1 MSDPRISPIIDWW
14 RAHQPDW
21 FAKSPGF
28 DTLFRVRY
36 GALYRAAVAG
46 DLSQWQDTAEGCLA
60 LEILLD
66 QFPRN
71 AFRGRPEMYASDPQA
86 RAVARHAID
95 RGFLDAL
102 EPDLRLFLL
111 LPFAHSEDP
120 GDQALSVA
128 LHRRYLRSGLHRA
141 ERHRDI
147 VARFGRFPHRQP
159 ILGQALTPD
168 EYSYLTSG
176 GFQG

>member
-1 MSDPRISPIIDWW
+1 MSDPRISGIIDWW
-14 RAHQPDW
+14 RAHQGDW

-36 GALYRAAVAG
+36 GALHRAAMVG
-46 DLSQWQDTAEGCLA
+46 DLAHWQDTAEGCLA

-86 RAVARHAID
+86 RAVARHAMAL
-95 RGFLDAL
+95 GFIDAL
-102 EPDLRLFLL
+102 APDLRLFLL

-128 LHRRYLRSGLHRA
+128 LHRRHLPAALRRA
-141 ERHRDI
+141 ARHRDI

-168 EYSYLTSG
+168 EYSYLTNG